1 MRANIM
7 SQKTIQDSLRMKY
20 KYTGEEKSD
29 LYWEKISLNQSS
41 G

>member
-7 SQKTIQDSLRMKY
+7 SQKTIQESLRMKY
-20 KYTGEEKSD
+20 KYAEEEKSD

-41 G
+41 E